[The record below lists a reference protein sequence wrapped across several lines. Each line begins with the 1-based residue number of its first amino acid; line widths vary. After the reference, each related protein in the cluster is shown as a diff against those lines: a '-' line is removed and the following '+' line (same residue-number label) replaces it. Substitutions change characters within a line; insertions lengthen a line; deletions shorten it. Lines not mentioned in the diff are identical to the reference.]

1 MKNLLMRFTSSHKR
15 AEGRISKLKDRII
28 EMIRSEKS
36 KSEVTQLCLTLCNP
50 MDCSLSVSSV
60 HGILQARI
68 LEWVAI
74 SYPGDLPNPGIE
86 PRSTALRADALPSE
100 PPGKPLGLRNNNKKK
115 RLKWDPSLREL

>member
-1 MKNLLMRFTSSHKR
+1 MRFTSSHKR

-74 SYPGDLPNPGIE
+74 SYPGDLPEPGIE
-86 PRSTALRADALPSE
+86 PRSPASQVDSLPAE
-100 PPGKPLGLRNNNKKK
+100 PPGKP
-115 RLKWDPSLREL
+115 